1 MKGFGDQMFQKENR
15 HKGILAAA
23 AAVLVL
29 ILCGCQGGGAASSEP
44 EVFSI
49 GESLLKSQEIAVLP
63 EGTDET
69 PQVLR
74 SEEEIASITE
84 ELRISDGKKAVL
96 PEGAEKS
103 GIFCLRQ
110 TETLKLGQ
118 RAEDRKMKEICR
130 ICVYR
135 SLPYVTLKIAGLEMT
150 FSVGEE
156 TAAYLNSYF
165 M

>member
-1 MKGFGDQMFQKENR
+1 MKGFGDQMLQKENR
-15 HKGILAAA
+15 HKGSLAAA

-74 SEEEIASITE
+74 SEEEIASFTE
-84 ELRISDGKKAVL
+84 ELRISDWKKAVL
-96 PEGAEKS
+96 PEGAE
-103 GIFCLRQ
+103 
-110 TETLKLGQ
+110 
-118 RAEDRKMKEICR
+118 
-130 ICVYR
+130 
-135 SLPYVTLKIAGLEMT
+135 
-150 FSVGEE
+150 
-156 TAAYLNSYF
+156 
-165 M
+165 

>member
-1 MKGFGDQMFQKENR
+1 MLQKENR

-74 SEEEIASITE
+74 SEEEIASFTE
-84 ELRISDGKKAVL
+84 ELRISDWKKAVL

-103 GIFCLRQ
+103 GIFCLRRR
-110 TETLKLGQ
+110 KL
-118 RAEDRKMKEICR
+118 
-130 ICVYR
+130 
-135 SLPYVTLKIAGLEMT
+135 
-150 FSVGEE
+150 
-156 TAAYLNSYF
+156 
-165 M
+165 